1 MFTKKHF
8 ESITS
13 VDVAYTTTLMLWL
26 VYNDLTIFDQLLK
39 EFENAE
45 EYLICDGLHRAIN
58 FIEVTHE
65 ERFAEAAEVH
75 GDVDFNNPKNRDL
88 HIEISRSIFQDVT
101 REIYKEQI
109 KIMEG

>member
-1 MFTKKHF
+1 MFTEKPF
-8 ESITS
+8 SGITS
-13 VDVAYTTTLMLWL
+13 ADVAYTTTLMLWL

-39 EFENAE
+39 EFEEAE
-45 EYLICDGLHRAIN
+45 EYSICGGIHNAIG

-88 HIEISRSIFQDVT
+88 HIEVSRSIFQDVT

-109 KIMEG
+109 KVMEQ